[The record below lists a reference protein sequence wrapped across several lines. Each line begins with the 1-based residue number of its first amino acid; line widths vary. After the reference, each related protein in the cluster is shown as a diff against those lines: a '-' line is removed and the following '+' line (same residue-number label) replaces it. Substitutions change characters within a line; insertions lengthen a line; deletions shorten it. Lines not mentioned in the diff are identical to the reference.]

1 MMANDN
7 LQYVAHTRY
16 TAEIPVR
23 RVAEPRLPI
32 GVALGQAV
40 RRLRAT
46 AGFSEEQLGTRA
58 GLSPVQIAALE
69 RGEHGV
75 PLAVAE
81 RLAGALGLQVWEL
94 LREAERERV
103 RRP

>member
-1 MMANDN
+1 MMMNDG
-7 LQYVAHTRY
+7 LRHPAPTRY
-16 TAEIPVR
+16 TVEIPVR
-23 RVAEPRLPI
+23 RVAEPRLSI
-32 GVALGQAV
+32 GQALGQAL
-40 RRLRAT
+40 RRVRAT
-46 AGFSEEQLGTRA
+46 AGLSEEQLGARA

-75 PLAVAE
+75 SLAVVE

>member
-1 MMANDN
+1 MLNDG
-7 LQYVAHTRY
+7 LQHPAATRY
-16 TAEIPVR
+16 IAEIPVR

-32 GVALGQAV
+32 GFALGHAL
-40 RRLRAT
+40 RRLRAA

-69 RGEHGV
+69 RGEHSV
-75 PLAVAE
+75 SLAVAE
-81 RLAGALGLQVWEL
+81 RLAGALGLPVWEL
-94 LREAERERV
+94 LREAERERG